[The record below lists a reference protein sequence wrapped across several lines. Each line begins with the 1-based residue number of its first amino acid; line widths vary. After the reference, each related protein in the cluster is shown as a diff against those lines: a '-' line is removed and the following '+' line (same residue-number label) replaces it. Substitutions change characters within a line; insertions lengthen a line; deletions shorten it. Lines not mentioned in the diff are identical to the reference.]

1 MRRYIQSLLFIFI
14 LQAAFAAETR
24 TFVGKAERISDGD
37 TIKFTITEG
46 TSVGTSVTVRLAG
59 VDAPE
64 VSHRKG
70 QEGQPFGAESTANLK
85 RLIEG
90 RSISLHQLD
99 KDRYGRLVGL
109 IYVGSSN
116 VNLAQLSGGF
126 AEVYREYLKTIPYRF
141 GISSSRPSG
150 LRRQTGSASGACRPT
165 SGRRISGNG
174 RSIESSRV
182 S

>member
-46 TSVGTSVTVRLAG
+46 TSVGTSITVRLAG

-126 AEVYREYLKTIPYRF
+126 AEVYREYLKTIPLPIRDQF
-141 GISSSRPSG
+141 IEAERTAKEKRIGIWSLPSYERPSDF
-150 LRRQTGSASGACRPT
+150 RKRKKY
-165 SGRRISGNG
+165 
-174 RSIESSRV
+174 
-182 S
+182 